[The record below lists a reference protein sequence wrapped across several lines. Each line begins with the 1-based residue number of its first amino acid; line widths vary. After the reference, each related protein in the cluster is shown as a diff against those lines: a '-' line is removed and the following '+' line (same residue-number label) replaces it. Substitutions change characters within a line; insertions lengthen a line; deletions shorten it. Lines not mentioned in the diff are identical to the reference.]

1 MKKAILTFCFSIV
14 LLSGC
19 TLQKE
24 SKQMEE
30 KIVSQEEPTTIYT
43 DLHTLPEEIQD
54 IIYRDGTFF
63 DVETKEQ
70 YTKKSYKVRDFEN
83 IMQPTKWGE
92 YLIFDFDE
100 DGEQEFVVR
109 LENRMGNCLSTKVF
123 DKQEDMVYAYSF
135 VYRGFLH
142 VYKDGTIDSAS
153 AADTFNFYKL
163 KFNKNKCE
171 EIIIADSTWE
181 EDEKVW
187 YIDEKKVTEEEFYNF
202 INENY
207 GMNMEILWSPSS
219 LESKVLQEKISKLP
233 TQKQNKIIYNIDI
246 TEDGVTDTITVDI
259 SKTESLWKQKAVI
272 SVKDSEGEEI
282 WSDEMEVS
290 DTSCKLY
297 YLCKIDEKYCILR
310 YITDYK
316 QGDGS
321 YYFQV
326 FYLKENQEKMI
337 ASQKVQFQ
345 TYPIGKYEV
354 NLPTY
359 DMYDFAKEVNEYF
372 YNGILLIGV
381 EDGKFK
387 YTTEK
392 NSVTYQES
400 YKNVIPEEVK
410 KENLYLEGQ
419 LEIMRDGILEESKKR
434 ILKINEKN

>member
-43 DLHTLPEEIQD
+43 DLHTLPQEIQD

-63 DVETKEQ
+63 DVETQEQ

-83 IMQPTKWGE
+83 NTQPTKWGE

-187 YIDEKKVTEEEFYNF
+187 YIEEKNVTEEEFYNF

-219 LESKVLQEKISKLP
+219 LESKVLQEKISK
-233 TQKQNKIIYNIDI
+233 
-246 TEDGVTDTITVDI
+246 
-259 SKTESLWKQKAVI
+259 TESLWKQKAVI
-272 SVKDSEGEEI
+272 SVKNSDGEKI

-297 YLCKIDEKYCILR
+297 YLCKMDEKYCILR

-326 FYLKENQEKMI
+326 FYPKENQEI
-337 ASQKVQFQ
+337 FRR
-345 TYPIGKYEV
+345 
-354 NLPTY
+354 
-359 DMYDFAKEVNEYF
+359 MYR
-372 YNGILLIGV
+372 
-381 EDGKFK
+381 
-387 YTTEK
+387 
-392 NSVTYQES
+392 
-400 YKNVIPEEVK
+400 K
-410 KENLYLEGQ
+410 KIY
-419 LEIMRDGILEESKKR
+419 I
-434 ILKINEKN
+434 